1 MTTAV
6 ADARAAKI
14 RKSLAAGEARAD
26 LLRNGPI
33 PSTLARLSLPNL
45 VALSSAA
52 IVSIAETAY
61 VGSLGIASLG
71 GIALAFPIFMLMQ
84 MLSAGVMGGTISGAI
99 SRALGAGDYQRAQSL
114 APCAVVIGLVLG
126 LALSVTVRIGG
137 PAAYALLGGSGE
149 VLREE
154 IAYSNVAALAIV
166 FIWITNM
173 FASIARGSGIMTV
186 PAWTILLAGVG
197 QVLVGGTLGLGLGP
211 APRLGMAGVAIGQLV
226 AFTGAAFVLL
236 AYLRS
241 TSALLRLRFGPG
253 LLSAASFA
261 EILKVGAIAMLSPL
275 LSVATVLILT
285 AMVARF
291 GPEALAGYGNGG
303 EVRVSSDPHRILHR
317 RSVRSDGR
325 HRNRCWRR
333 RPRTP
338 HCLDCRWIV
347 RQRPRRTRLSRRA
360 GSRAVG

>member
-236 AYLRS
+236 AYLRFHQRPS
-241 TSALLRLRFGPG
+241 
-253 LLSAASFA
+253 SFA
-261 EILKVGAIAMLSPL
+261 IWTRAFERGKLCRDPQGW
-275 LSVATVLILT
+275 
-285 AMVARF
+285 RHRY
-291 GPEALAGYGNGG
+291 ALAVALGCNSADIDCDGG
-303 EVRVSSDPHRILHR
+303 SFRSRSSGRI
-317 RSVRSDGR
+317 
-325 HRNRCWRR
+325 
-333 RPRTP
+333 
-338 HCLDCRWIV
+338 
-347 RQRPRRTRLSRRA
+347 RQR
-360 GSRAVG
+360 G